1 MAVVIGVLLG
11 WLLIS
16 NQSNNDTG
24 GVSTKQQPQT
34 AMSATH
40 SQPAGTQAIEVSKP
54 PTAPALLIE
63 DYSTN
68 LGDDRSKSPERPS
81 VRSRS
86 CPRTTGVAGKK
97 TCVANC
103 GAGEGVAFKLLGSEE
118 FGGFYPADAI
128 PDFGSNLEPRAPGKN
143 TKWQMKFVCP
153 GATCPVIRFI
163 KEE

>member
-54 PTAPALLIE
+54 PTAPTLLIE

-68 LGDDRSKSPERPS
+68 LGDGSFEIAGTPERAIEVVPPDDW
-81 VRSRS
+81 RSW
-86 CPRTTGVAGKK
+86 KK